1 MNQPPQPRRHIR
13 LIAIL
18 IALLISSMLWAGS
31 SAASE
36 QPASQA
42 ADSSFVVRVYYDDIA
57 DIDRLSAYDVW
68 EYNNHE
74 ERYVLAAVDY
84 AGYSALTDAGW
95 RVAIDE
101 AAGAQLKIRQ
111 KRFTDFFGGY
121 RTVDQLYADLEALNL
136 ASPDLSELVQYGQSH
151 CLEQGGCLMK
161 GGETLPGFPLYA
173 MRVTNENRPGS
184 SVIEG
189 DNIAMGSKPVFFLM
203 ANIHAREI
211 TTPELAM
218 RFLEQLLDGYGNDPD
233 VTWLVNHHEIW
244 IVPTVNPDGHWLVE
258 LGETPAYGGQPFY
271 QRKNANND
279 ANNNGMP
286 DCSAWPPSEAAQPG
300 IDLNRNHSFEW
311 NQGGTSDYPCD
322 LTYLGPSAASEN
334 ESAAIEDLISALI
347 PDQRGPALN
356 DAAPDDTTGIF
367 ITLHS
372 YSNLVLWPWGSRS
385 SAAPNKIGLQAI
397 GDKFATFNGYQ
408 SCQSGPCLY
417 RTSGATDDWAYG
429 ELGIPAYTFEI
440 GNQFMPPFSEIE
452 NQQWPDN
459 GPALLYAAKIARTP
473 YMTVRGPVVDQPA
486 VGGNNPLLT
495 LTATVDDTGNG
506 GQRVVAAVAT
516 IDTPPWVAGVGK
528 ISLQANDG
536 EFDSKVEVVTGSIST
551 AGLTPGWHMAFVQG
565 QDMGGNWGAV
575 SAAFF
580 EVSPDGL
587 LTQRAYFPLTSSI
600 GK

>member
-1 MNQPPQPRRHIR
+1 MNHPPHTRRPIS
-13 LIAIL
+13 LITTL
-18 IALLISSMLWAGS
+18 IALLISGMVWAGS
-31 SAASE
+31 SAAPE
-36 QPASQA
+36 RPAGLVT
-42 ADSSFVVRVYYDDIA
+42 DSSLVIRIYYNDIT
-57 DIDRLSAYDVW
+57 DIGRLAAYDVW

-84 AGYSALTDAGW
+84 AGYLALIDSGW

-101 AAGAQLKIRQ
+101 AAGAQLNSRQ
-111 KRFTDFFGGY
+111 KRFTNFFGGY
-121 RTVDQLYADLEALNL
+121 RTVDQLYADLEAMNQ

-151 CLEQGGCLMK
+151 CLSQGGCIMK
-161 GGETLPGFPLYA
+161 GGETLPGFPLLA

-184 SVIEG
+184 SIINGE
-189 DNIAMGSKPVFFLM
+189 NITMGSKPVFFLM

-211 TTPELAM
+211 TTPEIAM
-218 RFLEQLLDGYGNDPD
+218 LFLEQLLGGYGNDPD
-233 VTWLVNHHEIW
+233 VTWLVDHHEIW

-279 ANNNGMP
+279 ANNDGMP
-286 DCSAWPPSEAAQPG
+286 DCSAWPPGEAAQPG

-311 NQGGTSDYPCD
+311 NQGGTSNQSCD
-322 LTYLGPSAASEN
+322 LTYLGPKAASEN

-347 PDQRGPALN
+347 PDQRGQDLN

-385 SAAPNKIGLQAI
+385 SAAPNKMGLQAI

-417 RTSGATDDWAYG
+417 HTSGATDDWAYG
-429 ELGIPAYTFEI
+429 VLGIPAYTFEI

-452 NQQWPDN
+452 NRQWPDN

-473 YMTVRGPVVDQPA
+473 YMIVRGPVVNQPA
-486 VGGNNPLLT
+486 VSGDNPLLT
-495 LTATVDDTGNG
+495 LTATVDDTNNG
-506 GQRVVAAVAT
+506 DQRVVAAVAT

-528 ISLQANDG
+528 IALQATDG
-536 EFDSKVEVVTGSIST
+536 EFDSKVEAVTGSIST
-551 AGLTPGWHMAFVQG
+551 AGLSPGWHMAFVQG

-587 LTQRAYFPLTSSI
+587 LTQRAYFPLYI
-600 GK
+600 IDK

>member
-1 MNQPPQPRRHIR
+1 MNQPPHPRRHISI
-13 LIAIL
+13 IAAL
-18 IALLISSMLWAGS
+18 LVLLISSMVWAGS

-36 QPASQA
+36 QPASLA
-42 ADSSFVVRVYYDDIA
+42 ADSSFVVRIYYDDIA
-57 DIDRLSAYDVW
+57 DIDRLSAFDVW

-84 AGYSALTDAGW
+84 AGYSALIDSGW

-101 AAGAQLKIRQ
+101 AAGAQLNSRQ
-111 KRFTDFFGGY
+111 KRFTNFFGGY
-121 RTVDQLYADLEALNL
+121 RTVDQLYADLEAMNQ
-136 ASPDLSELVQYGQSH
+136 ASPDLSELVQYGHSH
-151 CLEQGGCLMK
+151 CLSQGGCIMK
-161 GGETLPGFPLYA
+161 GGETLPGFPLLA

-184 SVIEG
+184 SIINGE
-189 DNIAMGSKPVFFLM
+189 NIAMGSKPVFFLM

-211 TTPELAM
+211 TTPEIAM

-233 VTWLVNHHEIW
+233 VTWLVDHHEIW

-258 LGETPAYGGQPFY
+258 LGETPAYDGPPFY

-279 ANNNGMP
+279 ADNDGTP
-286 DCSAWPPSEAAQPG
+286 DCSAWPPGEAAQPG

-311 NQGGTSDYPCD
+311 DQGGTSDYPCD

-347 PDQRGPALN
+347 PDQRGPDLN

-385 SAAPNKIGLQAI
+385 SAAPNKMGLQAI

-429 ELGIPAYTFEI
+429 ILGIPAYTFEI
-440 GNQFMPPFSEIE
+440 GNKFMPPFSEIE
-452 NQQWPDN
+452 NRQWPDN

-473 YMTVRGPVVDQPA
+473 YMIVRGPVVNQPA
-486 VGGNNPLLT
+486 VSGDNPLLT
-495 LTATVDDTGNG
+495 LTATVDDTNNG

-516 IDTPPWVAGVGK
+516 IDTPPWIAGVGK
-528 ISLQANDG
+528 VALQAADG
-536 EFDSKVEVVTGSIST
+536 EFDSSVEAITGSIPT
-551 AGLTPGWHMAFVQG
+551 AGLMPGWHIIFVEG
-565 QDMGGNWGAV
+565 QDMGGNRGAV

-580 EVSPDGL
+580 EVSPIGL
-587 LTQRAYFPLTSSI
+587 LSERGFIPLATVP
-600 GK
+600 